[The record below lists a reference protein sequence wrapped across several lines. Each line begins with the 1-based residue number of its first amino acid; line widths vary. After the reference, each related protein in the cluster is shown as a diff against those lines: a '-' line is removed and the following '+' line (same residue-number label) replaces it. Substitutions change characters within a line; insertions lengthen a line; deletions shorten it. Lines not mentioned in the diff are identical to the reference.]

1 MAEVKRTLISE
12 YILDGQ
18 RRPAGTEVT
27 LSATAFKKAVAAG
40 VVHEDDA
47 LNAEVK
53 RAPPNAPAAAAPNPV
68 DTNKPPAKE
77 SPVPQPDK
85 IKT

>member
-1 MAEVKRTLISE
+1 
-12 YILDGQ
+12 
-18 RRPAGTEVT
+18 VT

-40 VVHEDDA
+40 VVHEDDD
-47 LNAEVK
+47 LNAEVPK
-53 RAPPNAPAAAAPNPV
+53 RAPPNAPAAAAQNPV
-68 DTNKPPAKE
+68 DARTSQPAKE